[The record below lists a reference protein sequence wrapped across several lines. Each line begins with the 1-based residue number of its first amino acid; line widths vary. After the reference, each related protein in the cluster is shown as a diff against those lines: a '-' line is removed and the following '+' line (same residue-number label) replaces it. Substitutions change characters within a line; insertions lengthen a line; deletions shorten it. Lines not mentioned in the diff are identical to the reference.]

1 MAKFVVHIAD
11 IHIHERN
18 YAHIRYSWKNVLND
32 IKNIPNYKLE
42 VVLVIAGD
50 IFDHKTYLTAG
61 DVSIFYEMMTN
72 LERDEIKT
80 IMIPGNH
87 DYNNNNSKGDKIHA
101 LVERSKYKHVVYQS
115 SSGIVNVSGLLF
127 FVHSPIDLQV
137 PRPKSEHV
145 GTKTIALVHEPFSE
159 SRTCSGITFG
169 KQRFAASDFTNIFDM
184 TMLGDIHMPQ
194 MLARNVAYSGSFVQ
208 KNKGEGLKHG
218 YMLWDVEKSVPTF
231 IEMAQLSL
239 HLKLWA
245 NDNKMGELPDVIA
258 RSISLYHTDCNNDMI
273 VKFRNEIETKYDCRI
288 AGVFD
293 KTTLKLSDVKVP
305 TKQEL
310 SETVSLKLADM
321 KLDNEQYGR
330 IVKMHRNMFNETT
343 QEISTDWRIR
353 FLSWSNVYC
362 YGKDNFIN
370 FDEIGNLTSLIGPNK
385 VGKSSVIDIL
395 MLVLFNQT
403 TRGSKRNALN
413 VNSNSGYIK
422 CVITVADD
430 EYAIERAWI
439 DRKTVA
445 VRVYK
450 NGDNITNEDL
460 VSTYTLIGSIIGSK
474 RVFINSTAALQH
486 RQFLVDLGSK
496 EIYEL
501 VCRMMELDRLRDVE
515 DQNSAELRSIKKQV
529 KLMQSKMG
537 NVRGSQQELDDT
549 RAALENF
556 HRCADAINVKISK
569 VHERRAIVSVD
580 VDEKCIP
587 SSVLDAKIN
596 TLKQFN
602 IWDDTRLIEFQEEDK
617 KLTQRVEEYQR
628 LMTHISDRASVLKS
642 ELKEIHC
649 DMPIATI
656 ATKITAAE
664 NIDIIPII
672 KKMSDI
678 KSSISSVNIQ
688 IHSLKKQQY
697 DVDVLIVSHKLAINK
712 SVKSVEDI
720 ERALKECGEHVDT
733 KELLASVDSTKEKS
747 QEINNLIIQTRAE
760 KCHFKCFV
768 YAKPSQC
775 EITSMRNLDIDVEE
789 KTLHESLKNTKDD
802 VCVKKLELRSLEK
815 HLRSK
820 EDIVSKF
827 DASSATS
834 KCMKWNNNCDCCTHN
849 ASTLNIPT
857 DYNSIKT
864 DIHECFNK
872 CQQLIEAISILD
884 KSIISMDRRI
894 ENIRSFRIF
903 IINENENMFSIQ
915 YKASIQRVDNLTS
928 QLNVITSNNKNIDQ
942 MRIDLILAKQ
952 NKITTSKIKYSID
965 AKKQLMINIETLMS
979 QIKQYERDYVDAEKL
994 IILAQDS
1001 HKLLEQY
1008 ASHIHNEKINS
1019 QLSRLNIDIND
1030 INMNLRKHRT
1040 YIDNTRSEIR
1050 KMIIHRDGNI
1060 VYNETVALF
1069 NASQD
1074 SEYASDELRDLN
1086 VELSKLIH
1094 QNTIVCSDIST
1105 ATFSVG
1111 RLEQIVK
1118 TSQIEEK
1125 ELSNIMQDQSDR
1137 TIYDKIIN
1145 HKTGVPELMMKT
1157 MCVNIQSHCNEIL
1170 KEIADFQVG
1179 IVFDKEI
1186 SINTVTENSVIAA
1199 EQSSGYQK
1207 FIVDLIMRQVLCSL
1221 TLAAHP
1227 RILFVDEGFG
1237 SLDKDNFEIVCK
1249 TVLPNLASHFEKVV
1263 IISHNPSIHK
1273 HTTTNCEI
1281 KQANGRSQLQ
1291 FGQIAHNGINLRVQ
1305 DDHQQ
1310 YMKNTREKKDEA
1322 NAINATDKENK
1333 RQTRRVVK
1341 IEEERYLLQH
1351 AMDKQADYGESIV
1364 EAIDDKMV
1372 RCMAC
1377 NKEYK
1382 NRNGFAASHIKTK
1395 AHMKCMQT
1403 YS

>member
-1 MAKFVVHIAD
+1 MVKFIVHVAD

-18 YAHIRYSWKNVLND
+18 YAHIRYSWKNMLND
-32 IKNIPNYKLE
+32 IKNIPNYKFE

-72 LERDEIKT
+72 LEFDEIKT

-87 DYNNNNSKGDKIHA
+87 DYNNNNAKGDKIQA

-115 SSGIVNVSGLLF
+115 SSGVVNVSGLLF

-137 PRPKSEHV
+137 PRPKPEHS
-145 GTKTIALVHEPFSE
+145 GSKTIAIVHEPFSE

-218 YMLWDVEKSVPTF
+218 YMLWDVEKSVPKF
-231 IEMAQLSL
+231 VEMRQLSL

-245 NDNKMGELPDVIA
+245 NDNKMSEMPNVDA
-258 RSISLYHTDCNNDMI
+258 RSISLYHTDCDNAM
-273 VKFRNEIETKYDCRI
+273 VVRFCNEIETKYNRRI
-288 AGVFD
+288 VGIFD
-293 KTTLKLSDVKVP
+293 KTSLKLSDVKVP

-310 SETVSLKLADM
+310 SETISLKLGEM
-321 KLDNEQYGR
+321 KLDEDQAGR
-330 IVKMHRNMFNETT
+330 IVKIHRNMFSETT
-343 QEISTDWRIR
+343 QEISTDWCIR

-362 YGKDNFIN
+362 YGNDNFIN

-422 CVITVADD
+422 CVITVAND
-430 EYAIERAWI
+430 EYAIERAWL
-439 DRKTVA
+439 DKKTVA

-450 NGDNITNEDL
+450 NGDNITNEDI
-460 VSTYTLIGSIIGSK
+460 VSTYKLIGGIIGSK

-515 DQNSAELRSIKKQV
+515 DKNGAELRSVKKQV

-537 NVRGSQQELDDT
+537 NVNISQQDLDDK
-549 RAALENF
+549 RIFLKNC
-556 HRCADAINVKISK
+556 HSRADAINVKISK
-569 VHERRAIVSVD
+569 VRERRSIISVD
-580 VDEKCIP
+580 VDETCSP
-587 SSVLDAKIN
+587 SSVYVTKLN
-596 TLKQFN
+596 SLKRFDV
-602 IWDDTRLIEFQEEDK
+602 WDDTRLIECQEENK
-617 KLTQRVEEYQR
+617 KITHLIDEHQSRLTH
-628 LMTHISDRASVLKS
+628 LSDRVAVLKS

-649 DMPIATI
+649 NMPVATI
-656 ATKITAAE
+656 TIKITEAE

-672 KKMSDI
+672 KKMGDI
-678 KSSISSVNIQ
+678 KSSISSINIQ
-688 IHSLKKQQY
+688 LQSIKKQQR
-697 DVDVLIVSHKLAINK
+697 DVGTLVASEQQTIK
-712 SVKSVEDI
+712 SSIGSVECI
-720 ERALKECGEHVDT
+720 ERDIAECREYVDT
-733 KELLASVDSTKEKS
+733 KDILIQMESAKECMRD
-747 QEINNLIIQTRAE
+747 INNLLVQTRAE

-768 YAKPSQC
+768 YTKPSQC
-775 EITSMRNLDIDVEE
+775 EISAMRSLDLGVEE
-789 KTLHESLKNTKDD
+789 KTIHMSLKTAKD
-802 VCVKKLELRSLEK
+802 VLCSKKIELNLLEQM
-815 HLRSK
+815 LRSK
-820 EDIVSKF
+820 EAIISKF
-827 DASSATS
+827 DALSATS
-834 KCMKWNNNCDCCTHN
+834 QRMKWDNNCKCCIFNT
-849 ASTLNIPT
+849 STLNIPIN
-857 DYNSIKT
+857 YNAIKT
-864 DIHECFNK
+864 NIHECSNK
-872 CQQLIEAISILD
+872 RKLIIDEMSMLD
-884 KSIISMDRRI
+884 KSIISMDQRI
-894 ENIRSFRIF
+894 EIIRSFRIF
-903 IINENENMFSIQ
+903 IINENEQMLSIQ
-915 YKASIQRVDNLTS
+915 HVASLQCVDTLTK
-928 QLNVITSNNKNIDQ
+928 QLENVTSNNVNIDQ
-942 MRIDLILAKQ
+942 LRRDLVLAKQ
-952 NKITTSKIKYSID
+952 NEIAISKIKHVLES
-965 AKKQLMINIETLMS
+965 KKHLTINVDMLES
-979 QIKQYERDYVDAEKL
+979 QIKQHEIEYGDAEKL
-994 IILAQDS
+994 IALAQDA
-1001 HKLLEQY
+1001 HKLREQY
-1008 ASHIHNEKINS
+1008 ASHIHNEKISS
-1019 QLSRLNIDIND
+1019 QLIHLNTDINTVTVD
-1030 INMNLRKHRT
+1030 LSKCRT
-1040 YIDNTRSEIR
+1040 SLARTLSEIG
-1050 KMIIHRDGNI
+1050 KIVIHRDGHI

-1069 NASQD
+1069 NTSQN
-1074 SEYASDELRDLN
+1074 SEYASEELNDLDK
-1086 VELSKLIH
+1086 ELLKLTH
-1094 QNTIVCSDIST
+1094 QNTIICSDIST
-1105 ATFSVG
+1105 STFAIG

-1118 TSQIEEK
+1118 TSKMEEH
-1125 ELSNIMQDQSDR
+1125 ELSIIMQDQSDR

-1145 HKTGVPELMMKT
+1145 HKTGVPELMMKN
-1157 MCVNIQSHCNEIL
+1157 MCANIQSHCNEIL

-1186 SINTVTENSVIAA
+1186 SINTVTNDSVIAA

-1237 SLDKDNFEIVCK
+1237 SLDKENFEIVCK

-1273 HTTTNCEI
+1273 HTTTNCTI
-1281 KQANGRSQLQ
+1281 KHVNGRSQLQ
-1291 FGQIAHNGINLRVQ
+1291 FGQIAYNGVNLRVQ

-1310 YMKNTREKKDEA
+1310 YTKNMRERKDEA
-1322 NAINATDKENK
+1322 NVINATDREHK
-1333 RQTRRVVK
+1333 RQSRRIVK
-1341 IEEERYLLQH
+1341 IEEERDLLQH
-1351 AMDKQADYGESIV
+1351 AIDKQSDYGESII
-1364 EAIDDKMV
+1364 EATDDKMV

-1403 YS
+1403 FE